1 MLRESWRQSAGLSL
15 SNSGRSH
22 VLHGLARSPLQVL
35 VGTAAA
41 PNPTIHPP
49 KYSTASPTWVHH
61 RAQLRRRLSP
71 PSEFPPF
78 LAVSV
83 RLCDRFIFPPVLY
96 TSLSGVA
103 LLAVWLAAKHTC
115 SYVAGDVPQ
124 RSFERGRACERAW
137 GCREFSFY
145 IRAVGY
151 QLLLLCAPRQ
161 DALASKYRAGIY
173 LLSKIS
179 RPRQGCVKSGA
190 CPGPHRSS
198 KSMMTTVPAPF
209 FPLSALS
216 LDATAPAM
224 RLPSR
229 SQHTS

>member
-1 MLRESWRQSAGLSL
+1 MPCCEKVGGNRRVCLCRTLDGVTSFTASLALRCRCW
-15 SNSGRSH
+15 SGRQPH
-22 VLHGLARSPLQVL
+22 Q
-35 VGTAAA
+35 T
-41 PNPTIHPP
+41 PP
-49 KYSTASPTWVHH
+49 YTPRNT
-61 RAQLRRRLSP
+61 RRLALPGFTTVPSSP
-71 PSEFPPF
+71 PIRVP
-78 LAVSV
+78 AVPS
-83 RLCDRFIFPPVLY
+83 RI
-96 TSLSGVA
+96 SLSGVA